1 MMETFVPNIKL
12 PSSYMNALI
21 QIGLDNNMTAEQ
33 VVKSLVC
40 ESLENNHTKYL
51 TSDKSSV

>member
-1 MMETFVPNIKL
+1 VPNIKL
-12 PSSYMNALI
+12 PSIYMNALI
-21 QIGLDNNMTAEQ
+21 QMAVDNNMTAEQ